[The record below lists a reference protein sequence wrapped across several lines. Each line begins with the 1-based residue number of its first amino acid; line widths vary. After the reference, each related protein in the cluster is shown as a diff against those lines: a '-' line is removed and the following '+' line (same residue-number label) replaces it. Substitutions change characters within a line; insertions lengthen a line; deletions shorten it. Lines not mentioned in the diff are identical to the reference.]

1 MVAMDKK
8 IRVLLAKS
16 RLDGHDRGVRYV
28 ARKLSEAGMEVIFIR
43 YGIPDDIVHTA
54 VEEDVN
60 VIGISFST
68 GSPVIVTS
76 EVMKLVREKRMDD
89 VLVLAGGIIPTDEIP
104 QLQGIGVARCFG
116 PGSYARDIIDYITS
130 QSR

>member
-1 MVAMDKK
+1 MKVKVVAMDKK

-60 VIGISFST
+60 VIGISFS
-68 GSPVIVTS
+68 P
-76 EVMKLVREKRMDD
+76 
-89 VLVLAGGIIPTDEIP
+89 
-104 QLQGIGVARCFG
+104 C
-116 PGSYARDIIDYITS
+116 
-130 QSR
+130 SR